1 MRGEASS
8 AYDDDT
14 DCDVGAPESAKPHG
28 ADAKVG
34 RGGRL
39 VVRPARLSSPDLAPP
54 PASHAPRRVA
64 APPRPGGKKAR
75 DEGAGPHAAATPRV
89 PTVTHGARGAALRW
103 TAEEDAALA
112 KAVSENRKAPDKRS
126 LNGIQWAAIQRRAAT
141 DYPLLMRHLTSAR
154 GSKTCAKRWCQYL
167 CPDDQANKNR
177 KWR

>member
-1 MRGEASS
+1 
-8 AYDDDT
+8 
-14 DCDVGAPESAKPHG
+14 
-28 ADAKVG
+28 VG
-34 RGGRL
+34 RGGRR
-39 VVRPARLSSPDLAPP
+39 VVRPARLSSPDIVPP
-54 PASHAPRRVA
+54 PAPQAPRRIA
-64 APPRPGGKKAR
+64 APPKPAAKKAR
-75 DEGAGPHAAATPRV
+75 DDSAGPHVAAAPR
-89 PTVTHGARGAALRW
+89 PPAVTHGARGAALRW

-112 KAVSENRKAPDKRS
+112 LAVSQNRKAPDKRS